1 MSISINLKADTSYL
15 FSSFS
20 NSNSNSGSGVDSLSS
35 ILSDY
40 SSIKNGSYGKLLKA
54 YYGTNT
60 SSSVSSI
67 VDDKTASE
75 DDAAT
80 ISKLK
85 SSASE
90 LKAASDEL
98 MKTEEDPEKMY
109 KAVSD
114 FTDKYNNMVKT
125 AVDSNNQRILTTAAN
140 MTTSTVSNRNL
151 LEKIG
156 VKINDDNTLSVDEEK
171 FKAADMS
178 TVKTL
183 FGTHGSYAYGISTKA
198 SFIEMYAKSDAQKT
212 SGLYGQNASYDSA
225 AVSSGYN
232 FYSYI

>member
-1 MSISINLKADTSYL
+1 MSISINLKTDTSYL
-15 FSSFS
+15 FSSLS
-20 NSNSNSGSGVDSLSS
+20 NSSSNSGSGLDSLSS

-60 SSSVSSI
+60 SSSVESL
-67 VDDKTASE
+67 VDDKTASA

-80 ISKLK
+80 ITKLK
-85 SSASE
+85 SSASD

-98 MKTEEDPEKMY
+98 MKTEDEPEKMY
-109 KAVSD
+109 DAVSN
-114 FTDKYNNMVKT
+114 FAEKYNTMIKT
-125 AVDSNNQRILTTAAN
+125 AVDSNNQRVLTTAAS
-140 MTTSTVSNRNL
+140 MTTSTASNRNL

-156 VKINDDNTLSVDEEK
+156 VKINEDNTLSVDEEK

-212 SGLYGQNASYDSA
+212 SGLYGQNAQYDSA
-225 AVSSGYN
+225 ALSSGYN
-232 FYSYI
+232 YFSYV

>member
-1 MSISINLKADTSYL
+1 MSISIQAKTDTSYL

-20 NSNSNSGSGVDSLSS
+20 NSSSNSSSGLDSLSS

-54 YYGTNT
+54 YYGTN
-60 SSSVSSI
+60 SGSSVDAL
-67 VDDKTASE
+67 VEDKTASA

-80 ISKLK
+80 ITKLK
-85 SSASE
+85 SSASD
-90 LKAASDEL
+90 LKAASEEL
-98 MKTEEDPEKMY
+98 MKTENDPEKMY

-114 FTDKYNNMVKT
+114 FAEKYNTMVKS
-125 AVDSNNQRILTTAAN
+125 AAESNNQKVLTTAAN

-183 FGTHGSYAYGISTKA
+183 FGTNGSYAYGIATKA
-198 SFIEMYAKSDAQKT
+198 SFIEMYAKSDAQKA
-212 SGLYGQNASYDSA
+212 SGLYGQNAQYDSA
-225 AVSSGYN
+225 TVSSGYN
-232 FYSYI
+232 YFSYI

>member
-1 MSISINLKADTSYL
+1 MGISINLKADTSYL

-20 NSNSNSGSGVDSLSS
+20 NSSSNTSSSLDSLSS

-60 SSSVSSI
+60 SSSVGNL
-67 VDDKTASE
+67 VDDKTASV
-75 DDAAT
+75 DDATT
-80 ISKLK
+80 ITKLK
-85 SSASE
+85 SSATD
-90 LKAASDEL
+90 LKAASEK
-98 MKTEEDPEKMY
+98 MMETENDPEKMY

-114 FTDKYNNMVKT
+114 FAEKYNTMIKT
-125 AVDSNNQRILTTAAN
+125 AVDSNNQKILTTAAN

-156 VKINDDNTLSVDEEK
+156 VTINSDNTLSVDEEK
-171 FKAADMS
+171 FKAAEMS

-183 FGTHGSYAYGISTKA
+183 FGTNGSYAYGISTKA

-212 SGLYGQNASYDSA
+212 SGLYGQNATYDSVA
-225 AVSSGYN
+225 LSSGYN

>member
-15 FSSFS
+15 FSSF
-20 NSNSNSGSGVDSLSS
+20 SNSGSGVDSLSS

-60 SSSVSSI
+60 SSSVSSL

-90 LKAASDEL
+90 LKATSDEL
-98 MKTEEDPEKMY
+98 MKTEDDPEKMY

-114 FTDKYNNMVKT
+114 FADKYNNMIKT

-140 MTTSTVSNRNL
+140 MTTSTISNRNL

-183 FGTHGSYAYGISTKA
+183 FGTNGSYAYGISTKA
-198 SFIEMYAKSDAQKT
+198 SFIEMYAKCDAQKT

-225 AVSSGYN
+225 ALSSGYN